1 MSAFRRRTT
10 APGHAR
16 APPEGVKAAP
26 YDAPVPLL
34 STGIAA
40 LDDIMCGG
48 GVLAGSVLGFV
59 PCAGT
64 ANEPAAMLGAPM
76 LGGDLSATYNDAT
89 YSAAEAYTDLFLG
102 YFTAQGL
109 SLIHI

>member
-16 APPEGVKAAP
+16 TPPEGVKAAP

-48 GVLAGSVLGFV
+48 GVLAGSVPV
-59 PCAGT
+59 
-64 ANEPAAMLGAPM
+64 
-76 LGGDLSATYNDAT
+76 S
-89 YSAAEAYTDLFLG
+89 YTHLTLP
-102 YFTAQGL
+102 TNREV
-109 SLIHI
+109 

>member
-10 APGHAR
+10 ATGHAR

-76 LGGDLSATYNDAT
+76 LGVICLLRIMMQRTPLQRRTQTS
-89 YSAAEAYTDLFLG
+89 S
-102 YFTAQGL
+102 
-109 SLIHI
+109 